1 MRIASKRLGKELS
14 ELRTKGTPTGTS
26 ILQDDDLS
34 EWKFSLQVLGDSL
47 YAGQTFALRFRFTDQ
62 YPLDSPE
69 VTFITTDGY
78 KAPVHPHV
86 YSNGH
91 ICASIL
97 GNEWS
102 PVLNV
107 SSVLL
112 TLQSMLASC
121 KKLEV
126 PVDNESYCKR
136 APKSPK
142 DSRFVYHDDTV

>member
-1 MRIASKRLGKELS
+1 MRIASKRLGKELA
-14 ELRTKGTPTGTS
+14 ELRTKGTPTGVE
-26 ILQDDDLS
+26 IIQDDDLQ
-34 EWKFSLQVLGDSL
+34 EWKFSLRVLGDSL
-47 YAGQTFALRFRFTDQ
+47 YHDQVFALRFRFSDQ
-62 YPLDSPE
+62 YPLESPE
-69 VTFITTDGY
+69 VVFITTDGY
-78 KAPVHPHV
+78 KAPVHPHI

-126 PVDNESYCKR
+126 PPDNESYCKR

-142 DSRFVYHDDTV
+142 DSRFVYHDDSV